1 MQIAEVGNAYR
12 NCFGCGTDN
21 PIGLRLRP
29 VETADGA
36 TAEFISRPEHQGWDG
51 VVHGGILLTLL
62 DEILAYAA
70 IYKAGLAVTAEIQAR
85 LRAPAPIGEKLL
97 LSAKVTAQRRKLVEC
112 EAVIADARGQTI
124 AEGCG
129 KFVVVGPKASPPA
142 MQPMDETGIM
152 RRGEAD

>member
-1 MQIAEVGNAYR
+1 MQIVEVGTAYR

-29 VETADGA
+29 VETEDGA
-36 TAEFISRPEHQGWDG
+36 KAEFVSRPEHQGWDG

-70 IYKAGLAVTAEIQAR
+70 IFKAGLAVTAEIQAR
-85 LRAPAPIGEKLL
+85 LRAPAPIGEKLML
-97 LSAKVTAQRRKLVEC
+97 AATVTALRRKVVEC
-112 EAVIADARGQTI
+112 EAVISDARGQTI
-124 AEGCG
+124 AEGRG
-129 KFVVVGPKASPPA
+129 KFVVVGPKAPGPA
-142 MQPMDETGIM
+142 TQPFDETGIM